1 MIDLEEHPELSFI
14 IINNLDGEKLAKQY
28 LVSLQEDESNE

>member
-14 IINNLDGEKLAKQY
+14 IINNLGGEKLAKQY